1 MKKIFNIYIFS
12 MFIAFTSCDDYLDV
26 EPIGLVVPENVEH
39 FDLLLNGE
47 RNIVFTSD
55 QDDLVISADD
65 FVLSSFGFGNL
76 EDPSNQNLQLFSWN
90 SDLYKDSDPKQV
102 WSLPYANIYTFNSV
116 INGVEDAS
124 LAPAYVEADKGRI
137 KAEAQTQRAFE
148 YWILVNTFAKQY
160 DAGTAASD
168 PGVPLVTVADVS
180 QTTPQRSTVQDV
192 YDFILKDLEDAVASL
207 SSESVNIG
215 RPSRGAAYAMLSR
228 VKLYMGAYAE
238 AITYADLALSENNFI
253 ADYTV
258 SIDDL
263 EDENYMRKMMGV
275 GLGFRGGPLTSALV
289 DLFDAT
295 DGRFTELTR
304 DNWNGDGT
312 TIITSIFTQRVT
324 IWPTVP
330 EVHLIKAECHARLN
344 NASDAIAELN
354 TLRVKRI
361 PAYTNLTDADFT
373 SDTELLTFT
382 LEEKRRETFR
392 MNLRWFELKRLNLET
407 ATATTL
413 MHTLPD
419 GVTSFTLTPG
429 ANNWVFP
436 IPQQVLNFVD
446 LEQNPRD

>member
-1 MKKIFNIYIFS
+1 MKKIFNIYVFS
-12 MFIAFTSCDDYLDV
+12 ILITFTSCDDYLDV

-55 QDDLVISADD
+55 QDDLVISAND
-65 FVLSSFGFGNL
+65 FVPGTFSFGNL
-76 EDPSNQNLQLFSWN
+76 DDPSNQTLQLFSWN
-90 SDLYKDSDPKQV
+90 SDLYTDSDPKQI

-116 INGVEDAS
+116 ANSVENAS
-124 LAPAYVEADKGRI
+124 LVPTYVEGDKVRI

-148 YWILVNTFAKQY
+148 YWMLVNSFAKQY
-160 DAGTAASD
+160 DASTAASD
-168 PGVPLVTVADVS
+168 LGVPLVTTADVS
-180 QTTPQRSTVQDV
+180 QTTPQRSTVQEI
-192 YDFILKDLEDAVASL
+192 YDFILKDLEEAVVNL
-207 SSESVNIG
+207 SSEPVNLA
-215 RPSRGAAYAMLSR
+215 RPSKGAAYAMLSR

-238 AITYADLALSENNFI
+238 AITYADLALAENSFI

-258 SIDDL
+258 GIDDL

-275 GLGFRGGPLTSALV
+275 GLGYRGGPLTSSLV
-289 DLFDAT
+289 NIFDAT
-295 DGRFTELTR
+295 DARLTELTR
-304 DNWNGDGT
+304 DNFNGDGT

-330 EVHLIKAECHARLN
+330 EVHLIKAECNVRLN
-344 NASDAIAELN
+344 NDSAAIDDLN
-354 TLRVKRI
+354 TVRVKRI
-361 PAYTNLTDADFT
+361 PAYTNLTDADFV
-373 SDTELLTFT
+373 SNAELLAFT

-392 MNLRWFELKRLNLET
+392 MNLRWFELKRLNLEP

-413 MHTLPD
+413 VHTLPD

-436 IPQQVLNFVD
+436 IPQQVLNFAD